1 MNEFDIPT
9 TVLTVDEVHYRIDRN
24 GDGRIDFGEF
34 SRSLK
39 SPVVIDTVVEWVKS
53 LSIHE
58 LLADSIPRRQGAHP
72 LRTVSM
78 LTKGDVRNIVSEVSV
93 EIEDVLIK
101 HIETLKLAFGNM
113 DKNSEA
119 NLNLEVM
126 KFETD
131 LSMMSC
137 GAISDF
143 HGGLIARIGK
153 FK

>member
-1 MNEFDIPT
+1 MI
-9 TVLTVDEVHYRIDRN
+9 
-24 GDGRIDFGEF
+24 
-34 SRSLK
+34 
-39 SPVVIDTVVEWVKS
+39 IDTVVEWVKS

-58 LLADSIPRRQGAHP
+58 LLADGIPRREGEHP
-72 LRTVSM
+72 LRTVSL
-78 LTKGDVRNIVSEVSV
+78 LTKDDVHNIISEVSV

-119 NLNLEVM
+119 NLEAM

-153 FK
+153 FKCFASNWQDCKQLHL